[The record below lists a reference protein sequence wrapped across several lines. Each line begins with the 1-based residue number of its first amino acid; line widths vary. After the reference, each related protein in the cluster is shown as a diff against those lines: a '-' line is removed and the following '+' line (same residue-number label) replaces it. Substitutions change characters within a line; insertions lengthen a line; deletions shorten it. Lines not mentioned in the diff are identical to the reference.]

1 MQNFKSKAC
10 IETHVVENLKEKIRL
25 QEYGLDIFQ
34 SIQSKSA
41 LKKTLKKELITLDG
55 HIANTSN
62 WIENGQ
68 VLKLYAEEIQVKKK
82 IFNLK
87 LEVLY
92 EDEFLAVI
100 HKLAGYPTNGNYFK
114 TIENALPFNLKDSL
128 EKDKLPFPQPVHRLD
143 NPTSG
148 ILLIAKTQSTKSLLS
163 VLFEDHKIQKK
174 YSAIVEGS
182 LDHEQ
187 GEFNKDVDGK
197 RSLTK
202 FQVKKVFQKEGK
214 VYSLIDMWPETGRTH
229 QLRIHLS
236 SQGSPIVGDTIYG
249 EKNKKGSL
257 LLHASSLEFVHPKT
271 QKRLFIET
279 ELPHKFVKFID
290 GLK

>member
-236 SQGSPIVGDTIYG
+236 SQRSPIVGDTIYG

>member
-1 MQNFKSKAC
+1 MQNFKSKTC

-25 QEYGLDIFQ
+25 QEYGLNIFQ

-257 LLHASSLEFVHPKT
+257 ILHASSLKFVHPKT

>member
-1 MQNFKSKAC
+1 MQNFKSKTC

-25 QEYGLDIFQ
+25 QEYGLNIFQ